1 MLHKLSKTNQR
12 PLGWRYIKECF
23 SEKAIDCEDC
33 VKLCTDGPAIM
44 PGCRL
49 GVVEEV
55 KEVARKE
62 LFFTQCTIHLE
73 QRHKPSL
80 AAKKLM

>member
-1 MLHKLSKTNQR
+1 
-12 PLGWRYIKECF
+12 
-23 SEKAIDCEDC
+23 
-33 VKLCTDGPAIM
+33 M

-62 LFFTQCTIHLE
+62 LFFTQCTTYLE
-73 QRHKPSL
+73 QMHNPSL